1 MAEKKENIAQLIVV
15 LPMFMGALM
24 KGSNF
29 ETAVQLSGSEAR
41 SLIYIYKHEGGTMS
55 EYSKRVGLAR
65 GSFTAVAD
73 SLEEKGLVARVSA
86 SDDRRKCAL
95 MLSGSGKKIAR
106 EIDLQF
112 KRHLAA
118 RLEPLSG
125 EDLSSLEKSL
135 KVIAA
140 ISEKL

>member
-29 ETAVQLSGSEAR
+29 ETAVQLNSSEAR

-95 MLSGSGKKIAR
+95 MLTGSGKKIAR

-118 RLEPLSG
+118 RLESLSG